1 MIANVEDAYRDAQ
14 EQLDAQYEVLFKLFS
29 ALDTKA
35 QGTATIAGVLLAA
48 LVTATGRDAYP
59 AAFQVLGPA
68 VLALILVTV
77 GLLVAALFLSF
88 FCLRVRGIPR
98 VAEPAELVTGARE
111 LQLLAERER
120 TGEVIARYRDES
132 LDGHLRAVEALM
144 RVDEVKAASLR
155 RAQTCLLGGV
165 CSASTCL
172 VLILFVQALR

>member
-1 MIANVEDAYRDAQ
+1 MIANVDDAYPDA
-14 EQLDAQYEVLFKLFS
+14 EAQLDAQYEVLFRLFS

-59 AAFQVLGPA
+59 AFRALGLP

-88 FCLRVRGIPR
+88 YCLRVRGIPR

-111 LQLLAERER
+111 LQRLAERER
-120 TGEVIARYRDES
+120 TSEVIARYRDES